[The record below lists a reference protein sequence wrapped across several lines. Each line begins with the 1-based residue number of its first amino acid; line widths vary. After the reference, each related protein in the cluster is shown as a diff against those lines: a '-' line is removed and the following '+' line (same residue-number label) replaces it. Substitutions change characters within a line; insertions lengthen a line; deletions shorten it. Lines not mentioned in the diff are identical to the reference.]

1 MVSFTSIITSTNDKS
16 TYHTTQSQQS
26 KANHKLPIMK
36 LELFP
41 LILTIFLFHNLA
53 NGYLMPKPV
62 PPEVDFNKRLANA
75 YKEWCETYQDEINE
89 SRWEIFSYNYYQTE
103 AYRATTGLPLI
114 LNEYADMTCAEYNRL
129 QEMHGMFQQQPQ
141 QVNGITSQGK
151 GVTFPTLTA
160 SSSPIQSLADRNQ
173 FSFIPH
179 SLNSPKTTDYSDW
192 TKVHFLSC
200 PLDSSIEQT
209 TLPQS
214 LSSDTQNEFQVIEN
228 DVVDI
233 KQMPPLETLF
243 AIRNEVE
250 TMLRIKLEET
260 KLHLES
266 KLENW
271 DPR

>member
-1 MVSFTSIITSTNDKS
+1 
-16 TYHTTQSQQS
+16 
-26 KANHKLPIMK
+26 MK
-36 LELFP
+36 LKLFP
-41 LILTIFLFHNLA
+41 LILTIFLSHNLA

-141 QVNGITSQGK
+141 QANSITSQGK
-151 GVTFPTLTA
+151 GVTFPTLTE
-160 SSSPIQSLADRNQ
+160 SSSPIQSLADRSQ
-173 FSFIPH
+173 FSFNPH
-179 SLNSPKTTDYSDW
+179 SLNTPKNTDYSDW

-214 LSSDTQNEFQVIEN
+214 LSSDMQNEFQVNEN
-228 DVVDI
+228 AVVDI
-233 KQMPPLETLF
+233 KQMSLLETLF